1 MKKQIIKDPTF
12 TYYAKGGNVEKAMEG
27 RGDGTA
33 TKEIKQYAD
42 KDPMT
47 HIDLEMMGNI
57 ERNYKEAVEQG
68 FKGDME
74 EYIKSL
80 PLEKL
85 RKIALSDGGPVD
97 FTSMSPGQMKAIF
110 ISENGYEPRSA
121 KELVRGVKMYL
132 KNLDI
137 DGIPFG
143 TFGKKD

>member
-1 MKKQIIKDPTF
+1 
-12 TYYAKGGNVEKAMEG
+12 MEG
-27 RGDGTA
+27 RSDGSTA
-33 TKEIKQYAD
+33 KELKKLAE

-47 HIDLEMMGNI
+47 HIDLELMNNI

-74 EYIKSL
+74 DYINSL
-80 PLEKL
+80 SLEGLK
-85 RKIALSDGGPVD
+85 KVAMADGGPVD